1 METAKQEAEVQAEKM
16 DKRQV
21 REVKS
26 WKDPPRLVKR
36 EQAVQKRGDQGTAK
50 EAQGETARQEAEVQA
65 KKMDK
70 RQVREMKSGKDLPR
84 LVEREQAVRE
94 ESHQEEIA
102 EEGAQLQET
111 SQNPALENLTYQRPQ
126 TLEEETLGPHEGDG
140 QGDDTCSLE
149 TKGARR
155 HQPP

>member
-70 RQVREMKSGKDLPR
+70 RQAQERKSGKDLPR

-94 ESHQEEIA
+94 GRQQEEI
-102 EEGAQLQET
+102 Q
-111 SQNPALENLTYQRPQ
+111 
-126 TLEEETLGPHEGDG
+126 EEEA
-140 QGDDTCSLE
+140 Q
-149 TKGARR
+149 
-155 HQPP
+155 